1 MTPDHP
7 AMDPDAL
14 LWAVGLIIVGMF
26 GWLIGTVQDHPA
38 TTGSGGYVVLAG
50 LLDVWRNGR

>member
-1 MTPDHP
+1 
-7 AMDPDAL
+7 MDPDAL

-26 GWLIGTVQDHPA
+26 GWIVGVCQDHPT
-38 TTGSGGYVVLAG
+38 TTGSGSYVVLAG

>member
-1 MTPDHP
+1 
-7 AMDPDAL
+7 MDPDAL
-14 LWAVGLIIVGMF
+14 LWAVGLIIVGVF
-26 GWLIGTVQDHPA
+26 GWVVGVCQDHPT